1 MPGEAEGKV
10 PGVYVIGMS
19 REGQQGKFSNINKIE
34 RLVDGLER
42 YVKGA
47 RICLRHCNVTG
58 TPSMTATDKALMDWI
73 RTVDPF
79 SSSEILTIE
88 GVIEMFKK
96 RCNRTRDPSGKV
108 RQIQSPLSVGCST
121 YLRSRTNAYK
131 RSARRSLASVNKPL
145 CLVVNTLEA
154 LNLSVD
160 ISVQIAIRIWEP
172 NHLPLAEQLVTTIA
186 CSLVHQC
193 GFNATQA
200 GGTGPQTTELI
211 MAHSDTMD
219 QNLEATMADLGQ
231 RAKFVD
237 DLRRVD
243 AKAEEL
249 TRAAQSVGSP
259 KSYFHGSSY
268 EEVERLMAARK
279 KNQEEQLEQLN
290 RVNRELQLVNDM
302 LAVRAGE
309 KAPLEDE
316 DEER

>member
-186 CSLVHQC
+186 CSL
-193 GFNATQA
+193 
-200 GGTGPQTTELI
+200 TTELI